1 MNGSSRS
8 NGSVS
13 GEPDARGDSWSRLAL
28 IAANLLPLAGVVL
41 MDWDLLSVLLLYWL
55 ETFVICSLAVLRALH
70 HSGGSALGV
79 VLVFLLAFVTLS
91 AGHLAVLVVLAEALG
106 QTDASMPDLSAAADA
121 PLFSALKIIYL
132 GGLEWIADER
142 PGLLLYALPSLLL
155 SRLIG
160 CWPGPGLKADRR
172 LDSAQT
178 ILRQA
183 LGRVVVLHLAL
194 LTGSAMIAALQ
205 AGDLLP
211 VLALLILFKLG
222 FDLRDHRQA
231 ERAARPA
238 V

>member
-1 MNGSSRS
+1 MNGTSRS
-8 NGSVS
+8 NESVP
-13 GEPDARGDSWSRLAL
+13 GQPDGRGDYWSRLAL

-55 ETFVICSLAVLRALH
+55 EAIVICSLAVLRALY
-70 HSGGSALGV
+70 HSGWSALGV
-79 VLVFLLAFVTLS
+79 VLVFVLAFVTLS

-106 QTDASMPDLSAAADA
+106 QAGSSMPDLSAAADVS
-121 PLFSALKIIYL
+121 LFSALRILYL

-142 PGLLLYALPSLLL
+142 SGLLFYALPALAL
-155 SRLIG
+155 SQMIG
-160 CWPGPGLKADRR
+160 CWPGPRITADRR

-183 LGRVVVLHLAL
+183 LERVIVLHLAL
-194 LTGSAMIAALQ
+194 LGGSAVVAALQ

-211 VLALLILFKLG
+211 VLALLILFKLV

-231 ERAARPA
+231 ERVARPA